1 MPPHLT
7 RKQLRTSPKR
17 PTAMHSWNLLF
28 FLFLSVAFLINAR
41 EVGSPRVRFLPWTR
55 LLSPITRTRAEN
67 IIVVN
72 TWPLTGPND
81 AAWKVLTRRGTAVDA
96 VVAGCTAAEEDRNI
110 TSVGYGGSPDERGNT
125 TLDAM
130 VMDGDSMKSGAV
142 ASMPYIKEAI
152 KVALGVMQMTR
163 HTLLVGPPA
172 TNFAASIGFHRTDLS
187 SNESRAMWKE
197 WHDGQCQPNFR
208 VPYQWTPDP
217 RRSCGPY
224 RKRRPRGLV
233 GISEK
238 RPNLDIKEDNHD
250 TIGMIALDEK
260 GSMAVGM
267 STNGVKFRIPGRVG
281 DTPIPGAGGYVDS
294 KVGGAAG
301 TGDGDVLMRFLL
313 SFRAVEL
320 MRQGKNATEACQ
332 QSLGAVREK
341 GQWSGG
347 LVALRADGQYGAACV
362 GFESFAMVVQTAN
375 SNGPQVIKVSCMKP
389 WDV

>member
-1 MPPHLT
+1 M
-7 RKQLRTSPKR
+7 R
-17 PTAMHSWNLLF
+17 SWN
-28 FLFLSVAFLINAR
+28 FLVCFILGVAFLANAQRFYER
-41 EVGSPRVRFLPWTR
+41 EADAPRGRFLPWTR
-55 LLSPITRTRAEN
+55 LVPSVTKTRAN
-67 IIVVN
+67 KIIVVN

-81 AAWKVLTRRGTAVDA
+81 AAWKVLSRRGTAVDA
-96 VVAGCTAAEEDRNI
+96 VVAGCSAAEEDREI
-110 TSVGYGGSPDERGNT
+110 TSVGWGGSPDERGNT

-130 VMDGDSMKSGAV
+130 VMDGDSMKAGAV
-142 ASMPYIKEAI
+142 ASMPYIKEAS

-163 HTLLVGPPA
+163 HTLLMGPPA
-172 TNFAASIGFHRTDLS
+172 TNFAASLGFRRTDLAS
-187 SNESRAMWKE
+187 KESRAEWRE
-197 WHDGQCQPNFR
+197 WHDGNCQPNFR

-224 RKRRPRGLV
+224 RMSL
-233 GISEK
+233 K
-238 RPNLDIKEDNHD
+238 RPDLGIKEDNHD

-301 TGDGDVLMRFLL
+301 TGDGDVMMRFLL

-332 QSLGAVREK
+332 QSLAAVRER

-362 GFESFAMVVQTAN
+362 GFESFALVVQSTTVR
-375 SNGPQVIKVSCMKP
+375 GPQVIKVPCMKSGNA
-389 WDV
+389 